1 MKLNVLGVIP
11 ARGGSKSIHRKNL
24 VQLAGRPLI
33 DYAIKAAIESR
44 CLTRTILSTE
54 DEEIRK
60 VAKLCGADVPFIR
73 PFDLATDE
81 APSVAV
87 AQHALEYM
95 EKEDGRTY
103 DLMCLLQPTA
113 PLRTSEDI
121 DSAITM
127 LINSDAD
134 SVISL
139 TQVIEPHPAKM
150 ICLSDGLATPFLPQ
164 AWSEHN
170 RRQDL
175 EPVYCLN
182 GSVYCVRRNVLMSGS
197 LWGQATLGYV
207 MPQERS
213 VNIDDSA
220 DLLRA
225 ECMLRAESI
234 NRVPLEASK
243 PATGRR
249 CYYPIPMLIEGSE
262 WTFEWLGQLVAL
274 AI

>member
-1 MKLNVLGVIP
+1 MKFNVLGVIP
-11 ARGGSKSIHRKNL
+11 ARGGSKGIHRKNL

-33 DYAIKAAIESR
+33 DYAISAAKESR
-44 CLTRTILSTE
+44 CLTRTIVSTE

-60 VAKLCGADVPFIR
+60 VATLCGGDAPFIR
-73 PFDLATDE
+73 PVDLATDE

-95 EKEDGRTY
+95 EREDQRTY
-103 DLMCLLQPTA
+103 DFMCLLQPTA

-121 DSAITM
+121 NTAITM
-127 LINSDAD
+127 LINSEADA
-134 SVISL
+134 VVSL

-150 ICLSDGLATPFLPQ
+150 ICLSDGLAIPFLPE

-175 EPVYCLN
+175 TPVYCLN

-207 MPQERS
+207 MPPETS
-213 VNIDDSA
+213 VNIDDTT

-225 ECMLRAESI
+225 KCMLRAESI
-234 NRVPLEASK
+234 DRVLLKVSK
-243 PATGRR
+243 AAHSG
-249 CYYPIPMLIEGSE
+249 
-262 WTFEWLGQLVAL
+262 
-274 AI
+274 

>member
-33 DYAIKAAIESR
+33 DYAIKAANESR

-60 VAKLCGADVPFIR
+60 VAKLCGGDVPFIR

-95 EKEDGRTY
+95 EKEDRRTY

-139 TQVIEPHPAKM
+139 TQVTEPHPAKM
-150 ICLSDGLATPFLPQ
+150 ICLSDGLRDPISARGVERAQSQTRPRAGLLSQ
-164 AWSEHN
+164 W
-170 RRQDL
+170 
-175 EPVYCLN
+175 
-182 GSVYCVRRNVLMSGS
+182 
-197 LWGQATLGYV
+197 LG
-207 MPQERS
+207 
-213 VNIDDSA
+213 
-220 DLLRA
+220 LL
-225 ECMLRAESI
+225 CSQK
-234 NRVPLEASK
+234 RVD
-243 PATGRR
+243 
-249 CYYPIPMLIEGSE
+249 
-262 WTFEWLGQLVAL
+262 EWLAL
-274 AI
+274 GPGDSRICDATRDISQY